1 MAHLRPLNF
10 KLLFV
15 GLPLFLLLWMVSN
28 QSMVT
33 ALFLAVGLSVLTY
46 FIGGLI
52 VLPGGSVVFAT
63 LISALVVWATLWA
76 LAFFGVK
83 IDSIAYPVIAT
94 ILADG
99 LLFNP
104 YLKRVFNMNSMG
116 PRI

>member
-1 MAHLRPLNF
+1 MAHLRPLSF

-15 GLPLFLLLWMVSN
+15 GLPLFLLVWMVSN
-28 QSMVT
+28 QSIVT
-33 ALFLAVGLSVLTY
+33 ALFLSLGLSVLTY
-46 FIGGLI
+46 LIGGLI
-52 VLPGGSVVFAT
+52 VLPGGSVVLAT
-63 LISALVVWATLWA
+63 LVSGLVVWATLWA
-76 LAFFGVK
+76 LSFFGVR
-83 IDSIAYPVIAT
+83 IDSIAYPVVAT